1 MPQLEELISRIS
13 RELADGP
20 VDEIWKSKFDLDYAY
35 GQLQLSKRAM
45 DQCILQLPEKV
56 LPE

>member
-1 MPQLEELISRIS
+1 MPKLEELLSRIS

-20 VDEIWKSKFDLDYAY
+20 VDEIWKSKFDLGYAY
-35 GQLQLSKRAM
+35 GQFQLSKRPM
-45 DQCILQLPEKV
+45 DKCNLQLPAKI